1 MGASMDE
8 ERARCDPRA
17 LAIAR
22 TVRGAARAEVA
33 FLFGSRARGDH
44 RDDSDVGILLISDER
59 PLEDAL
65 RELEGIAS
73 RSQTLAIQEAAGV
86 KLGWKTP
93 AEFME
98 KRTRLNSMA
107 REIAKDSVPV
117 MLENSADRRVRYVFD
132 QGEGEGHIDWQDV
145 QNRSDAAPESA
156 KGLQLQAY
164 ANALVKTSDR
174 NFGYIANRVL
184 ESGYKAVLAS
194 HRIEYPVS
202 GRDGHDLARLVESI
216 KKGSVLRCRG
226 KTTPI

>member
-1 MGASMDE
+1 MRPESTRDSVDRTRSRQSRG
-8 ERARCDPRA
+8 RDPFR
-17 LAIAR
+17 
-22 TVRGAARAEVA
+22 
-33 FLFGSRARGDH
+33 SRARGDH
-44 RDDSDVGILLISDER
+44 RDDSDVDILLISDEQ
-59 PLEDAL
+59 PSEDAL

-86 KLGWKTP
+86 ELGWMTP

-98 KRTRLNSMA
+98 KRTRSNSLA
-107 REIAKDSVPV
+107 REIAKDGVPV
-117 MLENSADRRVRYVFD
+117 MLENSAGGRIHYVFD
-132 QGEGEGHIDWQDV
+132 GDEGERHIVWQDV
-145 QNRSDAAPESA
+145 QNRSDAALESA
-156 KGLQLQAY
+156 KDLQLQAY

-226 KTTPI
+226 KTTPT